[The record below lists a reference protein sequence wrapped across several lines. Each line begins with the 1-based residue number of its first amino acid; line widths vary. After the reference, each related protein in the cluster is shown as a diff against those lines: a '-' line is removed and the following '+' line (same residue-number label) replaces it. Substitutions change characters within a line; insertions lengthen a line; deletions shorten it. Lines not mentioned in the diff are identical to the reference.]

1 MGGFK
6 SLSGVESVKAKI
18 LVADDSDLVAR
29 VAGQLATRFG
39 YRVTACVSSG
49 AEALASLQKDRP
61 DLALVDLHMGGA
73 TTGVELAAEL
83 IRIGTRVVLLS
94 ALPTPR
100 SHQLAQQVGAHGLLA
115 KPFGTVEFRHGVES
129 ALGRPR
135 LHERVVIRTVSSG

>member
-6 SLSGVESVKAKI
+6 SFSGVESVKAKI

-39 YRVTACVSSG
+39 YRVTACVSCG
-49 AEALASLQKDRP
+49 ADALASLETDIP

-73 TTGVELAAEL
+73 TTGIELAAEL
-83 IRIGTRVVLLS
+83 IRTGTRVVLLS

-100 SHQLAQQVGAHGLLA
+100 SHQLADQVGAHGLLA
-115 KPFGTVEFRHGVES
+115 KPFGTVEFRHEVES

-135 LHERVVIRTVSSG
+135 LHERVVIRTASSG